1 MRVAVFCS
9 RIREEE
15 KLIFEALERRKVPY
29 ERTDVRRVAFDLE
42 ETRNPY
48 GVVLLRCISHSQAL
62 YAARI
67 LGQHGID
74 TVNSY
79 RVIAVC
85 GDKLLTSAALTEH
98 GVPTPR
104 TVVAFTP
111 AAALSAIE
119 ELGYPVVLKPL
130 VGSWGRLLSKVNDR
144 QAAEAVLE
152 HKEALGNQHG
162 SVFYIQEYID
172 KPQRDIRVLVA
183 GDEVVYAIY
192 RHSEHWITNTGRGGD
207 SSPCPITPE
216 LAQLSLAAA
225 RAVGGGL
232 LAVDVLEM
240 PDGGLLVSEVN
251 HTPEF
256 HGALKATG
264 MDIAGRIVDY
274 VLPWSKSKRG
284 K

>member
-1 MRVAVFCS
+1 MIGVFCS
-9 RIREEE
+9 QLRKEE
-15 KLIFEALERRKVPY
+15 KLIFEALDRRRVAY
-29 ERTDVRRVAFDLE
+29 ERTDVRRVAFDLA
-42 ETRNPY
+42 ETRNCY
-48 GVVLLRCISHSQAL
+48 RVVLLRCISHSQAL

-67 LGQHGID
+67 LNQQGIR

-79 RVIAVC
+79 QAIVAC
-85 GDKLLTSAALTEH
+85 GDKLLTTVALSEH

-111 AAALSAIE
+111 QAALSAIE

-144 QAAEAVLE
+144 QAAETILE
-152 HKEALGNQHG
+152 HKEALGDQHG
-162 SVFYIQEYID
+162 SVFYIQEYVD

-192 RHSEHWITNTGRGGD
+192 RRSEHWITNTGRGAEAN
-207 SSPCPITPE
+207 PCHVSPE
-216 LAQLSLAAA
+216 LARLSLAAA
-225 RAVGGGL
+225 QAVGGGI

-240 PDGGLLVSEVN
+240 PDGRLLVSEVN

-274 VLPWSKSKRG
+274 VLKLV
-284 K
+284 

>member
-1 MRVAVFCS
+1 MVGVFCS
-9 RIREEE
+9 RIRDEE
-15 KLIFEALERRKVPY
+15 KLIFEALERRKVCF
-29 ERTDVRRVAFDLE
+29 EIADVRHAAFDLE
-42 ETRNPY
+42 ERRNHF
-48 GVVLLRCISHSQAL
+48 GLVLLRCISHSQAL

-67 LGQHGID
+67 LEQNGID
-74 TVNSY
+74 TINPY
-79 RVIAVC
+79 GVIATC
-85 GDKLLTSAALTEH
+85 GDKLLTSAALAEH

-104 TVVAFTP
+104 TLVAFTP

-130 VGSWGRLLSKVNDR
+130 VGSWGRLMCKVNDR
-144 QAAEAVLE
+144 QAAEAILE

-162 SVFYIQEYID
+162 SVFYIQEYVD

-192 RHSEHWITNTGRGGD
+192 RYSEHWITNTGRGGD
-207 SSPCPITPE
+207 ASVCALTPE

-240 PDGGLLVSEVN
+240 PDGRLLVSEVN

-274 VLPWSKSKRG
+274 ALGLV
-284 K
+284 

>member
-1 MRVAVFCS
+1 M
-9 RIREEE
+9 
-15 KLIFEALERRKVPY
+15 
-29 ERTDVRRVAFDLE
+29 AFDLE
-42 ETRNPY
+42 ETRNHY

-79 RVIAVC
+79 PVIAVC
-85 GDKLLTSAALTEH
+85 GDKLLTSAALAEH

-130 VGSWGRLLSKVNDR
+130 VGSWGRLLSKINDR

-162 SVFYIQEYID
+162 SVFYIQEYVD

-192 RHSEHWITNTGRGGD
+192 RYSEHWITNTGRGGD
-207 SSPCPITPE
+207 ASPCAVTPE

-256 HGALKATG
+256 HGAMQATG

-274 VLPWSKSKRG
+274 VLSLA
-284 K
+284 